1 MYYIG
6 CNVENTQIFLYI
18 GGKVKNY
25 TLTEGHKEHR
35 VSGNEF
41 LPRKGDAFITHRRIF
56 TLMHST

>member
-35 VSGNEF
+35 VSEKPATNSCRE
-41 LPRKGDAFITHRRIF
+41 KG
-56 TLMHST
+56 MHLLHIVVYSL